1 VEDYEKLFDDHDHLE
16 SSIDDDEIQQELR
29 DKVRDHLNPHDS
41 GSSSSVSDYNEYV
54 VPNDGDLT
62 NFEYMEPDEKI
73 NTLQVRTDA
82 LKKKALEMDQ

>member
-1 VEDYEKLFDDHDHLE
+1 M
-16 SSIDDDEIQQELR
+16 
-29 DKVRDHLNPHDS
+29 
-41 GSSSSVSDYNEYV
+41 SDYNEYTI
-54 VPNDGDLT
+54 PNDGDLT